1 MKFTLSW
8 LKEHL
13 KTTAT
18 LDEICERLTS
28 LGLVVD
34 AVEDKA
40 QELAPFKICHVVEAG
55 KHPNADRLTLC
66 KVDTGSEIIQVI
78 CGAPNA
84 RTGIKAILARPGAVI
99 PATGDVFKV
108 GNIRGEESQGMM
120 CSAEELKLTGGI
132 EGQIIELP
140 ADAPVGEVYATWAK
154 LDDALIE
161 IEVTPNRGDCLGVYG
176 VARDLAAS
184 GLGELIPLALPKIN
198 TFGASPLKVILDANT
213 SCPVFGGRLI
223 KGVKNG
229 PSPEW
234 LQQRLLSIGL
244 RPISALVDIT
254 NYFTFDRGRPLH
266 VFDAA
271 KVRGNL
277 TVTTSKGGEVFAGL
291 DDKEY
296 TLSPDMTIIKD
307 DSQIQAIGGIMGGLH
322 SGCSDE
328 TTDVYLE
335 AAFWD
340 PVLTAVTG
348 RKLGLITDARYRFE
362 RFVDPHTILSG
373 LEAATQMILDLC
385 GGEASDIDLAGTI
398 PETTRVIPFDATR
411 VQTLGGVEMDTGTA
425 HTYLSK
431 LGLKVQGQNVTTPT
445 WRPDIEGSADLVE
458 EILRLY
464 GYDNIPSTPYQA
476 LIETP
481 PLTPVQERRFMARDV
496 LAGRGMTEAVTWS
509 FMSDT
514 KAKLFGW
521 TDENL
526 KLTNPISQEMN
537 CMRPSILPNLMEAAL
552 KNHNRGE
559 DHAELF
565 EVGPCYRGTGEN
577 DQDLVAAGLR
587 SGTSGD
593 KNWQTAIRPVDVY
606 DAKEDALAVLEA
618 CGTKRQNLQI
628 TREAPSWYHPGRS
641 GALKQGRN
649 VLAYF
654 GEIHPSLIKQF
665 DLKGPVVGFEV
676 ILNALS
682 KPKAKAP
689 KSDLVL
695 SPFMA
700 VERDFAFVVEKS
712 VDANTVVTAAL
723 KGAGKLASDAV
734 IFDVF
739 EGPSLGEGK
748 KSLAL
753 RLTLQPSD
761 KTLNDEELSQIST
774 AVIQEVARQAGG
786 SLRT

>member
-18 LDEICERLTS
+18 LEEICDRLTS

-34 AVEDKA
+34 SIEDKA
-40 QELAPFKICHVVEAG
+40 RELAPFTICHVVEAG

-99 PATGDVFKV
+99 PSTGDVFKV
-108 GNIRGEESQGMM
+108 GSIRGEESQGMM
-120 CSAEELKLTGGI
+120 CSAEELKVGGGI

-140 ADAPVGEVYATWAK
+140 ADAPVGQVYATWAK

-184 GLGELIPLALPKIN
+184 GLGELISLPTPQIK
-198 TFGASPLKVILDANT
+198 TFGSSPLKVILDANT

-307 DSQIQAIGGIMGGLH
+307 DTHIQAIGGIMGGLH
-322 SGCSDE
+322 SGCSDD

-340 PVLTAVTG
+340 PISTAITG

-362 RFVDPHTILSG
+362 RFVDPHSILPG

-385 GGEASDIDLAGTI
+385 GGEASDIDLVGAL
-398 PETTRVIPFDATR
+398 PQTTKVISFDSTR
-411 VQTLGGVEMDTGTA
+411 VQSLGGVEMDEGTA
-425 HTYLSK
+425 HAYLSK
-431 LGLKVQGQNVTTPT
+431 LGFKVQGHDVTTPT

-458 EILRLY
+458 EIIRLY
-464 GYDNIPSTPYQA
+464 GYDNIPSIPYQA

-481 PLTPVQERRFMARDV
+481 PLTPTQERRFMARDV
-496 LAGRGMTEAVTWS
+496 LAGRGMVEAVTWS

-514 KAKLFGW
+514 KAKLFGCA
-521 TDENL
+521 DENL
-526 KLTNPISQEMN
+526 KLINPISQEMN

-559 DHAELF
+559 AHMEVF
-565 EVGPCYRGTGEN
+565 EVGPSYRGTGEN

-587 SGTSGD
+587 SGVSGD

-618 CGTKRQNLQI
+618 CGTKRQNIQI
-628 TREAPSWYHPGRS
+628 TREAPHWYHPGRS

-665 DLKGPVVGFEV
+665 DLKGAVVGFEV

-712 VDANTVVTAAL
+712 IDANTVVTAAL

-739 EGPSLGEGK
+739 EGVSVGEGK